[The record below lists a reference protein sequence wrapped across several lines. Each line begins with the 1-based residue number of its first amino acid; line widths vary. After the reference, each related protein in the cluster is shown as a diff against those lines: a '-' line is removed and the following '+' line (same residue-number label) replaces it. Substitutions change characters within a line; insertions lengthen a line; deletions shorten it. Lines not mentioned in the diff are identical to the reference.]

1 MYAQPAVA
9 APTLLVALALV
20 SAPSDAAPS
29 PRGERP
35 FAVALGVQWHNLSDV
50 TVPVPTVQLEWA
62 PLPYLAVEARAGS
75 LLVVGDYTAGVKGY
89 LLDDA
94 VSPFAAVRVGVYH
107 YTTEGQDPFLAV
119 HTVLGLAWVAEFGL
133 ELSVE
138 AGGIFQPRKEDFY
151 VKRAAPVLSAA
162 VGFRF

>member
-1 MYAQPAVA
+1 MA
-9 APTLLVALALV
+9 ASTLLVALALL
-20 SAPSDAAPS
+20 SAPADARAS

-35 FAVALGVQWHNLSDV
+35 FAVALGVQWHNLSDY
-50 TVPVPTVQLEWA
+50 TLPIPTLQLEWA
-62 PLPYLAVEARAGS
+62 PLPYVAVEVRAASMG
-75 LLVVGDYTAGVKGY
+75 VVGDYTAGVKGY

-94 VSPFAAVRVGVYH
+94 VSPYAAARVGVYH
-107 YTTEGQDPFLAV
+107 YTTEGQDPFFAV

-138 AGGIFQPRKEDFY
+138 GGAVFQPLEEDFY

-162 VGFRF
+162 AGLRF